1 MNVLSIQS
9 SVAYGHVGNSAAG
22 FALQRLGH
30 QAWQVATVQFSNHTG
45 YDSWRGQVLSAAA
58 VADVVRG
65 VEERGAFADCA
76 AVLSGYLGDAALGR
90 VIVDAVARVRSANPA
105 VLYCCDPVMGD
116 SQRGF
121 YVTPDVPA
129 FLRAQAVPAADIITP
144 NPFELEALT
153 GHPARSL
160 DSALAAAAAARALG
174 PGLVLLTSLHR
185 DEAADG
191 GIEMLAAGGDGAW
204 LVRTPMLALDPA
216 PNGAGDLVAALFLAH
231 YLETRD
237 PGSALERAAA
247 AIFAVLEATR
257 QAGSR
262 EMQLVAAQ
270 DQLAAPPRRFEA
282 RRVA

>member
-45 YDSWRGQVLSAAA
+45 YDSWRGPVLPAAA

-65 VEERGAFADCA
+65 VEERGAFAVCD
-76 AVLSGYLGDAALGR
+76 AVLSGYLGAAALGR
-90 VIVDAVARVRSANPA
+90 VVVDAVARVRAANPA
-105 VLYCCDPVMGD
+105 ALYCCDPVMGD
-116 SQRGF
+116 SDRGF
-121 YVTPDVPA
+121 YVPPEVPA
-129 FLRAQAVPAADIITP
+129 FLRAHAVPAADIITP

-153 GHPARSL
+153 GHPVHDL
-160 DSALAAAAAARALG
+160 EQALAAAAAARALG
-174 PGLVLLTSLHR
+174 PRLVLLTSLR
-185 DEAADG
+185 RGAAADD
-191 GIEMLAAGGDGAW
+191 GIEMLVAGGDGAW
-204 LVRTPMLALDPA
+204 LVRTPMLAFEPA
-216 PNGAGDLVAALFLAH
+216 PNGAGDLAAALFLAH

-237 PGSALERAAA
+237 PGAALERVAA
-247 AIFAVLEATR
+247 AIFAVLEATW

-262 EMQLVAAQ
+262 ELHLVAAQ
-270 DQLAAPPRRFEA
+270 DRLAAAPQRFAA

>member
-1 MNVLSIQS
+1 MNVLCIQS

-45 YDSWRGQVLSAAA
+45 YDSWRGPVLPAAA
-58 VADVVRG
+58 VADVLRG
-65 VEERGAFADCA
+65 VEDRGAFAVCD
-76 AVLSGYLGDAALGR
+76 AVLSGYLGEAALGQ
-90 VIVDAVARVRSANPA
+90 VIVDAVVRVRSANPA

-116 SQRGF
+116 SERGF
-121 YVTPDVPA
+121 YVRPDVPA

-153 GHPARSL
+153 GHPVRSL
-160 DSALAAAAAARALG
+160 ETALAAAAAARALG
-174 PGLVLLTSLHR
+174 PGLVLLTSLRR

-216 PNGAGDLVAALFLAH
+216 PNGAGDLTAALFLAH

-237 PGSALERAAA
+237 PGSALERVAA
-247 AIFAVLEATR
+247 AIFAVLEATW

-262 EMQLVAAQ
+262 EMQLIAAQ
-270 DQLAAPPRRFEA
+270 DRLAAPQRRFAA